1 MSLIPYNIVKI
12 NILSLISCRL
22 ISSIFYLLSMKDFD
36 IKVMFGLR
44 LRQIRKAKGISQEK
58 LMMSTGIHRT
68 YISEVERGIR
78 NISIVNVYKISQNLE
93 VDIRDLFDFTEL
105 NT

>member
-1 MSLIPYNIVKI
+1 
-12 NILSLISCRL
+12 
-22 ISSIFYLLSMKDFD
+22 MKDFD

-58 LMMSTGIHRT
+58 LMLSTGIHRT

-78 NISIVNVYKISQNLE
+78 NISIVNIYKISQHLE
-93 VDIRDLFDFTEL
+93 IDIRELFDFSEL
-105 NT
+105 KI